1 MNTEDIGLSLHD
13 RATRGEHLSDE
24 EFKQLEA
31 WYTLQDRTEVKVLNL
46 TASSVS
52 LETLQSQVDLTLA
65 QLSIVSRRIQQI
77 ASENDT
83 LRREI
88 AVLRRQVA
96 QKAQLQPA

>member
-13 RATRGEHLSDE
+13 RVTRGEHLSDE

-31 WYTLQDRTEVKVLNL
+31 WYTLQDRTEAKVLNL

-88 AVLRRQVA
+88 VVLRRQVA